1 MVSQKQGGGLV
12 HRLMRWWREP
22 SLADHLIQAEIDGAP
37 SREEDA
43 VLEARIRALG
53 PGQKCATPEETLAAR
68 RFRAIV
74 TYGTEEEDPEEIAL
88 LTSEER
94 ERLEPIAIQSR
105 WARFWRREDEVGA
118 SASSS
123 GE

>member
-1 MVSQKQGGGLV
+1 MDQ
-12 HRLMRWWREP
+12 
-22 SLADHLIQAEIDGAP
+22 LIQAEIEGPP
-37 SREEDA
+37 SREKDA

-53 PGQKCATPEETLAAR
+53 PGQKRATPEEALAAR

-88 LTSEER
+88 LTCEEQ

-105 WARFWRREDEVGA
+105 WASFRRSTGCYDRHHDICGHL
-118 SASSS
+118 
-123 GE
+123 

>member
-1 MVSQKQGGGLV
+1 MVGRKHGGGLV

-22 SLADHLIQAEIDGAP
+22 SLADHLIQAEIDGPP
-37 SREEDA
+37 SRGEDA
-43 VLEARIRALG
+43 DLEARIRALG
-53 PGQKCATPEETLAAR
+53 PGQKATQEETLAAR

-88 LTSEER
+88 LTPEER

-105 WARFWRREDEVGA
+105 WASFLRNQSTDP
-118 SASSS
+118 
-123 GE
+123 

>member
-1 MVSQKQGGGLV
+1 MAARKDGGRLI

-22 SLADHLIQAEIDGAP
+22 SLADQLIQAEIDGPP

-43 VLEARIRALG
+43 VLEARIRALS
-53 PGQKCATPEETLAAR
+53 PGQKRVTPEETLAAR

-74 TYGTEEEDPEEIAL
+74 TYGTDEEDLEEIAL
-88 LTSEER
+88 LTPEER

-105 WARFWRREDEVGA
+105 WASFLRRSDGDSVLPR
-118 SASSS
+118 
-123 GE
+123 